1 MSAFNQEKALVG
13 AFSVIVKSSRNFGW
27 SSIGKSNWGHGSEYM
42 GQFSTK
48 NIFHLIRF
56 EHFIHSTKFNQFESR
71 PSNKKVGA
79 SLTFDNISCV
89 CVSNDYVSV
98 DDDIH
103 VLRSVLAGTKTE
115 NQQLGRGVGRGQDR
129 AHERK
134 KNVLCQWYNVAVAIP
149 LNNNQFF
156 ASLHRKVHLLP
167 YWLSTVMNCQ

>member
-1 MSAFNQEKALVG
+1 
-13 AFSVIVKSSRNFGW
+13 
-27 SSIGKSNWGHGSEYM
+27 M
-42 GQFSTK
+42 GQFSK
-48 NIFHLIRF
+48 KYIFHLIRF

-134 KNVLCQWYNVAVAIP
+134 KNAVKCFYVNDTTSPSPFHFTIIF
-149 LNNNQFF
+149 LQ
-156 ASLHRKVHLLP
+156 HRRVHLFP
-167 YWLSTVMNCQ
+167 SSLSTVINCK

>member
-1 MSAFNQEKALVG
+1 
-13 AFSVIVKSSRNFGW
+13 
-27 SSIGKSNWGHGSEYM
+27 M

-134 KNVLCQWYNVAVAIP
+134 KNAVKCFYVNDTTSPSPFHFTITFLQVFIVKSTCSP
-149 LNNNQFF
+149 PDYLLLQI
-156 ASLHRKVHLLP
+156 ASNIINMTSKLKHIQRP
-167 YWLSTVMNCQ
+167 WQG

>member
-1 MSAFNQEKALVG
+1 M
-13 AFSVIVKSSRNFGW
+13 
-27 SSIGKSNWGHGSEYM
+27 GK
-42 GQFSTK
+42 FSTK

-134 KNVLCQWYNVAVAIP
+134 KNAVKCFMSMI
-149 LNNNQFF
+149 QRRRR
-156 ASLHRKVHLLP
+156 H
-167 YWLSTVMNCQ
+167 ST

>member
-1 MSAFNQEKALVG
+1 M
-13 AFSVIVKSSRNFGW
+13 
-27 SSIGKSNWGHGSEYM
+27 GKI
-42 GQFSTK
+42 STK

-56 EHFIHSTKFNQFESR
+56 EHFINSTKFNQFESR

-134 KNVLCQWYNVAVAIP
+134 KNAV
-149 LNNNQFF
+149 
-156 ASLHRKVHLLP
+156 
-167 YWLSTVMNCQ
+167 